1 MNLRFAPTL
10 NNKLHLGNIRVLL
23 FNKIISEITNF
34 DLILRIDFK
43 DGISEDIHLQNELYI
58 RNICEEYLNIKFKK
72 VIYQKN
78 RKYIYH
84 KYLNSIPDIYKIKL
98 NEIIYLN
105 FQHIQSNYKYIKY
118 NDFVFGNMK
127 KLSYLINSI
136 PIYNISSDVFFYN
149 FTSVVDDIEQ
159 DIKII
164 VRGSDHLDNT
174 FLQIMIFMCLNAEN
188 KIPKFCHIP
197 LCLTDVGNKISKS
210 NQSTNIYLDELLN
223 KEFILPETL
232 FKYLTG
238 YTTEEKIISLENLN
252 ISNKNKLINLSN
264 LIKTNIQII
273 KNIDIYKLQFY
284 LKKIKLIDIDLQ
296 TLKSIQP
303 FIICINKFLNAI
315 NTIIY
320 IRKNSLNLE
329 KLILD
334 KRNLLKKQFLDYKN
348 FNLIFDTNLGNEII
362 KNIDSDTYNK
372 IKIYIN
378 QYC

>member
-23 FNKIISEITNF
+23 FNKIISEVTNF

-58 RNICEEYLNIKFKK
+58 KSICEEYLDIKFKR

-78 RKYIYH
+78 RKDIYH
-84 KYLNSIPDIYKIKL
+84 KYLNSIPDVYKIKL
-98 NEIIYLN
+98 NEIIYLD
-105 FQHIQSNYKYIKY
+105 FSHIQNNYKYIKY

-127 KLSYLINSI
+127 KLTCLINSI
-136 PIYNISSDVFFYN
+136 PIYNINDDIFFYN

-159 DIKII
+159 NIKII
-164 VRGSDHLDNT
+164 IRGSDHIDNT
-174 FLQIMIFMCLNAEN
+174 FLQIMIFMCLNSES
-188 KIPKFCHIP
+188 KIPKFYHIP
-197 LCLTDVGNKISKS
+197 LCLTSAGNKISKS
-210 NQSTNIYLDELLN
+210 NKNTSIYLDDLLN
-223 KEFILPETL
+223 KELILPETL

-238 YTTEEKIISLENLN
+238 YTIEDKILSLENLN
-252 ISNKNKLINLSN
+252 ISNKNKLISLCD

-273 KNIDIYKLQFY
+273 KNIDTYKLQFY
-284 LKKIKLIDIDLQ
+284 LKKIKNLDIDLQ

-303 FIICINKFLNAI
+303 FIICIDKFLNAI
-315 NTIIY
+315 NAIIN
-320 IRKNSLNLE
+320 IRQNILNLE
-329 KLILD
+329 KLILN
-334 KRNLLKKQFLDYKN
+334 KRNLLNKQFLDYKN

-362 KNIDSDTYNK
+362 KNIDSDTYKN
-372 IKIYIN
+372 IKIYID